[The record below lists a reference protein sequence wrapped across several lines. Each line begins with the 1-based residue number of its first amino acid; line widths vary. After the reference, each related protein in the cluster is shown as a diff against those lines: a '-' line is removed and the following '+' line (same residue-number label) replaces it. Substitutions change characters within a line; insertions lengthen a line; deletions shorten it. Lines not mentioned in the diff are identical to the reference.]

1 MRERHG
7 GTCGGHRRHRAHRGR
22 QAEGTLANWR
32 PSDLLGLAL
41 RSLLERNDVD
51 PGTIDDVVGGVTRD
65 DMDALALES
74 RGQANATVI
83 ERLG

>member
-1 MRERHG
+1 MEARAAVIVDTVRTAVG
-7 GTCGGHRRHRAHRGR
+7 KRRARWRTGTRPTYSG
-22 QAEGTLANWR
+22 WR
-32 PSDLLGLAL
+32 SGPSSNATT
-41 RSLLERNDVD
+41 ST

-65 DMDALALES
+65 DMDAPALES